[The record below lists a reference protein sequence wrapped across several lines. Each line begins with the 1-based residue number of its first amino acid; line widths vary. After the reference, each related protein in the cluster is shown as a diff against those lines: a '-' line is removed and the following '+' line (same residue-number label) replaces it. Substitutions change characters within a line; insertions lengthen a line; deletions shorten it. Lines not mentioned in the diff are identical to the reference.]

1 MIADA
6 VRRFLL
12 RLSVEGAQQAK
23 AEINQL
29 GEQGDR
35 AFQRITSGAQGAS
48 RALSLLGP
56 VLSGLS
62 AGALVTFTKRAIDAV
77 GGFGELADQAGV
89 STDALQA
96 FQFVAAQSGIS
107 SEQMQRGL
115 EALTRRIG
123 DAAAGQ
129 GDATKEFQRFGIAV
143 VDSAGRLRATE
154 AVLADVA
161 DAVAATKD
169 PLERAA
175 IATAAFGDRFG
186 QKLIPLLAEGR
197 DRLKE
202 YIEQAIALGVV
213 IDTTLIGQANEASDK
228 LAALGEAFKSLGR
241 TLAVEA
247 APPLIAFAN
256 ALERIIK
263 GPSLSDQ
270 RAFWASEIERL
281 ESAVRDAQERLAKA
295 RTLADQEQF
304 GSSLRSLQR
313 QLETAK
319 RLLAQVEQQQQ
330 AAQERAERILNPD
343 RSMAARPRPVPSGP
357 SPEEARLEAL
367 RRQLD
372 LLMIGNDRA
381 RFIEERAAGF
391 MGAQREEAERL
402 AAALFDLQQVRR
414 EENQALTE
422 TSRLYDETRTPLEK
436 YIEALERLGELR
448 PLLELR
454 FGIEGASEI
463 ISRRAEALVDI
474 LNKAENQTGKVDD
487 VTRQLGFTFQSA
499 FEDAIVRGR
508 KLSEVLQG
516 LAMDVARI
524 FIRRSITEP
533 LAATFSSFI
542 GGIFGGAKS
551 AKGNVFDKGDL
562 VPFARGGV
570 VDRPTVFPFAR
581 GIGLMGE
588 AGPEAIMPL
597 ARDSQGRLGVRAR
610 ESGPIIN
617 QTINVNVSGGGAGD
631 VTEQQRLAREI
642 GRLTRAGVIAAIQEQ
657 QRAGGMLRASPQV
670 V

>member
-1 MIADA
+1 
-6 VRRFLL
+6 
-12 RLSVEGAQQAK
+12 
-23 AEINQL
+23 
-29 GEQGDR
+29 
-35 AFQRITSGAQGAS
+35 
-48 RALSLLGP
+48 
-56 VLSGLS
+56 
-62 AGALVTFTKRAIDAV
+62 
-77 GGFGELADQAGV
+77 
-89 STDALQA
+89 
-96 FQFVAAQSGIS
+96 
-107 SEQMQRGL
+107 
-115 EALTRRIG
+115 
-123 DAAAGQ
+123 
-129 GDATKEFQRFGIAV
+129 
-143 VDSAGRLRATE
+143 
-154 AVLADVA
+154 
-161 DAVAATKD
+161 
-169 PLERAA
+169 
-175 IATAAFGDRFG
+175 
-186 QKLIPLLAEGR
+186 
-197 DRLKE
+197 
-202 YIEQAIALGVV
+202 
-213 IDTTLIGQANEASDK
+213 
-228 LAALGEAFKSLGR
+228 
-241 TLAVEA
+241 
-247 APPLIAFAN
+247 
-256 ALERIIK
+256 
-263 GPSLSDQ
+263 
-270 RAFWASEIERL
+270 
-281 ESAVRDAQERLAKA
+281 
-295 RTLADQEQF
+295 
-304 GSSLRSLQR
+304 
-313 QLETAK
+313 
-319 RLLAQVEQQQQ
+319 
-330 AAQERAERILNPD
+330 
-343 RSMAARPRPVPSGP
+343 
-357 SPEEARLEAL
+357 L

-474 LNKAENQTGKVDD
+474 LNKAENQTGKVND
-487 VTRQLGFTFQSA
+487 VTRQLGFTFESA

-542 GGIFGGAKS
+542 GGIFGS
-551 AKGNVFDKGDL
+551 AKGNVFDRGDL

-570 VDRPTVFPFAR
+570 VDRPTIFPFAR